1 MPERPPASAT
11 PNLSPGAAGPA
22 VPGDRLAIAK
32 DCTPIA
38 PLASTPHTGFKIGI
52 LQGEAG
58 DAPDFLDPL
67 DAEELALW
75 EGHP

>member
-1 MPERPPASAT
+1 M
-11 PNLSPGAAGPA
+11 
-22 VPGDRLAIAK
+22 AIAE

-38 PLASTPHTGFKIGI
+38 PLASKPHNGFKIGI
-52 LQGEAG
+52 LQGELG
-58 DAPDFLDPL
+58 DAPNFLEPL